1 MCVGVSVCALCA
13 CVSVSVCLSVSVS
26 VSVSVVVSVCACVST
41 YDMWQVAFVG
51 EQLEEASGKL
61 MLLQARV
68 AGLFSAMQV

>member
-1 MCVGVSVCALCA
+1 M
-13 CVSVSVCLSVSVS
+13 
-26 VSVSVVVSVCACVST
+26 CVST